1 MKEFWVNQN
10 KSIDITVS
18 ERNAISVVRSCAM
31 LMIVLCHL
39 LQAYGNNLAWLFNAG
54 VQVFF
59 VLSGYLYGHK
69 YIADWRKWFSARIR
83 KLYIPVALFSV
94 VMLTVM
100 KFVCSE
106 PVKLLNYVSYL
117 LDIQAFRGGYN
128 GLSHLWFMT
137 AIAVC
142 YATTPLL
149 QRFKKFAPYLLL
161 ILLVANALIYMM
173 LKKDIACFTWI
184 SLYSAGYCY
193 ARLGR
198 FRKYALCFFSVLFVL
213 LTCCLNWEVIL
224 QYDNVL
230 NKAWH
235 GVAGVVF
242 CLLGIKT
249 FSRLPVA
256 RLMPAIAPFDKYSFY
271 IYITHHI
278 FILGPLALI
287 PHISST
293 YLAISLV
300 VVSTILSTTALV
312 MATNYINNK
321 IIKTS

>member
-1 MKEFWVNQN
+1 
-10 KSIDITVS
+10 
-18 ERNAISVVRSCAM
+18 
-31 LMIVLCHL
+31 
-39 LQAYGNNLAWLFNAG
+39 
-54 VQVFF
+54 
-59 VLSGYLYGHK
+59 
-69 YIADWRKWFSARIR
+69 
-83 KLYIPVALFSV
+83 
-94 VMLTVM
+94 
-100 KFVCSE
+100 
-106 PVKLLNYVSYL
+106 
-117 LDIQAFRGGYN
+117 
-128 GLSHLWFMT
+128 MT

>member
-1 MKEFWVNQN
+1 MQN
-10 KSIDITVS
+10 KSIDITAS

-39 LQAYGNNLAWLFNAG
+39 LQAYGNNWAWLFNAG

-69 YIADWRKWFSARIR
+69 YIADWCKWFGARIR

-100 KFVCSE
+100 KFACNE

-117 LDIQAFRGGYN
+117 SDIQAFRGGYN

-142 YATTPLL
+142 YVTTPLL

-193 ARLGR
+193 AGLGKLR
-198 FRKYALCFFSVLFVL
+198 NYALCFFSVLFVL
-213 LTCCLNWEVIL
+213 LTCYLNWEVIL

-235 GVAGVVF
+235 SVAGVAF
-242 CLLGIKT
+242 CLLGIKVL
-249 FSRLPVA
+249 SRLPVA

-293 YLAISLV
+293 CLAISLV
-300 VVSTILSTTALV
+300 VVLTILSTTALV

>member
-1 MKEFWVNQN
+1 MKEFWIKQN

-39 LQAYGNNLAWLFNAG
+39 LQAYGNNWAWLFNAG

-69 YIADWRKWFSARIR
+69 YIADWRKWFGARIR

-100 KFVCSE
+100 RFVCSE

-117 LDIQAFRGGYN
+117 LDIQAFRGGYS

-149 QRFKKFAPYLLL
+149 QRFKKYAPCLLL
-161 ILLVANALIYMM
+161 ILLAANALIYMM

-198 FRKYALCFFSVLFVL
+198 FRKYALCFFFVLFV
-213 LTCCLNWEVIL
+213 
-224 QYDNVL
+224 DR
-230 NKAWH
+230 KS
-235 GVAGVVF
+235 VV
-242 CLLGIKT
+242 
-249 FSRLPVA
+249 
-256 RLMPAIAPFDKYSFY
+256 
-271 IYITHHI
+271 
-278 FILGPLALI
+278 
-287 PHISST
+287 
-293 YLAISLV
+293 
-300 VVSTILSTTALV
+300 
-312 MATNYINNK
+312 
-321 IIKTS
+321 

>member
-1 MKEFWVNQN
+1 MKEFWINQN
-10 KSIDITVS
+10 KSIDITAS

-39 LQAYGNNLAWLFNAG
+39 LQAYGNNWAWLFNAG

-69 YIADWRKWFSARIR
+69 YIADWCKWFGARIR

-100 KFVCSE
+100 KFACNE

-117 LDIQAFRGGYN
+117 SDIQAFRGGYN

-142 YATTPLL
+142 YVTTPLL

-198 FRKYALCFFSVLFVL
+198 FSKYALCFFSVLFVL
-213 LTCCLNWEVIL
+213 LTCYLNWEVIL

-235 GVAGVVF
+235 SVAGVAF
-242 CLLGIKT
+242 CLLGIKVL
-249 FSRLPVA
+249 SRLPVA

-293 YLAISLV
+293 CLAISLV
-300 VVSTILSTTALV
+300 VVLTILSTTALV

>member
-1 MKEFWVNQN
+1 
-10 KSIDITVS
+10 
-18 ERNAISVVRSCAM
+18 
-31 LMIVLCHL
+31 
-39 LQAYGNNLAWLFNAG
+39 
-54 VQVFF
+54 
-59 VLSGYLYGHK
+59 
-69 YIADWRKWFSARIR
+69 
-83 KLYIPVALFSV
+83 
-94 VMLTVM
+94 
-100 KFVCSE
+100 
-106 PVKLLNYVSYL
+106 
-117 LDIQAFRGGYN
+117 
-128 GLSHLWFMT
+128 MT

-149 QRFKKFAPYLLL
+149 QRFKKVAQYLLL

-198 FRKYALCFFSVLFVL
+198 LRNYALCFFSVLFVL
-213 LTCCLNWEVIL
+213 LTCYLNWGVIL

-242 CLLGIKT
+242 CLLGIKV

-321 IIKTS
+321 TIKTS

>member
-1 MKEFWVNQN
+1 
-10 KSIDITVS
+10 
-18 ERNAISVVRSCAM
+18 
-31 LMIVLCHL
+31 
-39 LQAYGNNLAWLFNAG
+39 
-54 VQVFF
+54 
-59 VLSGYLYGHK
+59 
-69 YIADWRKWFSARIR
+69 
-83 KLYIPVALFSV
+83 
-94 VMLTVM
+94 
-100 KFVCSE
+100 
-106 PVKLLNYVSYL
+106 
-117 LDIQAFRGGYN
+117 
-128 GLSHLWFMT
+128 MT

-198 FRKYALCFFSVLFVL
+198 FRKYALYFFSVLFVL
-213 LTCCLNWEVIL
+213 LTCYLNWEVIL
-224 QYDNVL
+224 QYDNVR

-242 CLLGIKT
+242 CLLGIKA
-249 FSRLPVA
+249 FSRLRVA

-293 YLAISLV
+293 CLAISLV

-321 IIKTS
+321 IFKTS

>member
-1 MKEFWVNQN
+1 MKEFWINQN
-10 KSIDITVS
+10 KSIDITAS

-39 LQAYGNNLAWLFNAG
+39 LQAYGNNWAWLFNAG

-69 YIADWRKWFSARIR
+69 YIADWCKWFGARIR

-100 KFVCSE
+100 KFACNE

-117 LDIQAFRGGYN
+117 SDIQAFRGGYN

-142 YATTPLL
+142 YVTTPLL

-198 FRKYALCFFSVLFVL
+198 FSKYALCFFSVLFVL
-213 LTCCLNWEVIL
+213 LTCYLNWEVIL

-242 CLLGIKT
+242 CLLGIKA
-249 FSRLPVA
+249 FSCLPVA

-293 YLAISLV
+293 CFAISLV
-300 VVSTILSTTALV
+300 VVSTILSTTVLV

>member
-1 MKEFWVNQN
+1 
-10 KSIDITVS
+10 
-18 ERNAISVVRSCAM
+18 
-31 LMIVLCHL
+31 
-39 LQAYGNNLAWLFNAG
+39 
-54 VQVFF
+54 
-59 VLSGYLYGHK
+59 
-69 YIADWRKWFSARIR
+69 
-83 KLYIPVALFSV
+83 
-94 VMLTVM
+94 
-100 KFVCSE
+100 
-106 PVKLLNYVSYL
+106 
-117 LDIQAFRGGYN
+117 
-128 GLSHLWFMT
+128 MT

-161 ILLVANALIYMM
+161 ILLVVNALIYMM

-198 FRKYALCFFSVLFVL
+198 FRNYALCFFSVLFVL

-235 GVAGVVF
+235 SVAGVAF
-242 CLLGIKT
+242 CLLGIKVL
-249 FSRLPVA
+249 SRLPVA

-293 YLAISLV
+293 CLAVSLV

>member
-1 MKEFWVNQN
+1 
-10 KSIDITVS
+10 
-18 ERNAISVVRSCAM
+18 
-31 LMIVLCHL
+31 
-39 LQAYGNNLAWLFNAG
+39 
-54 VQVFF
+54 
-59 VLSGYLYGHK
+59 
-69 YIADWRKWFSARIR
+69 
-83 KLYIPVALFSV
+83 
-94 VMLTVM
+94 
-100 KFVCSE
+100 
-106 PVKLLNYVSYL
+106 
-117 LDIQAFRGGYN
+117 
-128 GLSHLWFMT
+128 MT

-184 SLYSAGYCY
+184 SLYSAGYSY

-213 LTCCLNWEVIL
+213 LTCYLNWEVIL

-242 CLLGIKT
+242 CLLGIKA
-249 FSRLPVA
+249 FSCLPVA

-293 YLAISLV
+293 CLAISLV
-300 VVSTILSTTALV
+300 VVSTILSTTVLV

-321 IIKTS
+321 IFKTS